1 MKKRK
6 VCIIDDEPV
15 FIEMYAKKFEKT
27 DYDIVSATNIK
38 DGLKLIR
45 KELPDIIF
53 LDIIFSDG
61 KNGMD
66 LLKKCKENVK
76 TKDIPVVLLT
86 NLDSSELRE
95 QGCRIGALY
104 FLTKADFLPSDVV
117 KLTEEIL
124 AVRDYENDFK
134 KTVINDKP
142 YPSEFKKRLVG

>member
-95 QGCRIGALY
+95 QGCQIGALY

>member
-15 FIEMYAKKFEKT
+15 FIEMYAKKFERT
-27 DYDIVSATNIK
+27 NYDIVSATNIK

>member
-15 FIEMYAKKFEKT
+15 FIEMYAKKFERT
-27 DYDIVSATNIK
+27 NYDIVSATNIK
-38 DGLKLIR
+38 